1 MPFAPATHRRG
12 MTLVELLVVII
23 ILGLL
28 GVAAAPAINSS
39 SSKSKLRE
47 AASSVSSHIVRA
59 ASQAVGRTSGNGAWF
74 EPETSGTKT
83 SPTTMLR
90 FCPGTVEASGTAS
103 LTVAALSAATAAVS
117 LTPSYQAL
125 TGTTTVPSGT
135 LLRISGM
142 PYDYTLSTTG
152 TTVSFIG
159 ASTVSSWP
167 RPTGGTY
174 PGTVS
179 ALFTLQVPPMRTA
192 GGKTTLGGNVCVDL
206 PQSTVG
212 VYAYSPT
219 VTSISN
225 NGPLIITFDNLGRP
239 KTILLSGTNT
249 NSLPTLTAANPQMP
263 VALLVGLRD
272 QVGASYQSSPTDDNP
287 GTNWQR
293 NDAWWVVIDPRSGSV
308 FQVENYPN
316 ATNPE
321 IAQKFI
327 RQKLLNRNNAN

>member
-1 MPFAPATHRRG
+1 MTCAPATHRRG

-59 ASQAVGRTSGNGAWF
+59 ASQAVGRTAGAGAWF
-74 EPETSGTKT
+74 EPETSGTAT

-90 FCPGTVEASGTAS
+90 FCPGTIEASGSAT
-103 LTVAALSAATAAVS
+103 LTVTALSATAATVS
-117 LTPSYQAL
+117 MAPSYETL
-125 TGTTTVPSGT
+125 TGTSVVPSGT

-142 PYDYTLSTTG
+142 PYDYTLINTG
-152 TTVSFIG
+152 TVSFIG
-159 ASTVSSWP
+159 SSTVSSWP
-167 RPTGGTY
+167 RPKGGTY
-174 PGTVS
+174 PGTVE
-179 ALFTLQVPPMRTA
+179 APFMLQMPPMRTT
-192 GGKTTLGGNVCVDL
+192 GGKTVLGGNVCVDL

-212 VYAYSPT
+212 VYSYSPT
-219 VTSISN
+219 VTPISN
-225 NGPLIITFDNLGRP
+225 NGPLIITFDNVGRP
-239 KTILLSGTNT
+239 KAILFSGTNT
-249 NSLPTLTAANPQMP
+249 NSPPTLTVFNAQTP

-316 ATNPE
+316 ASNPQT
-321 IAQKFI
+321 AQTFI

>member
-1 MPFAPATHRRG
+1 MLCEQPIHRRG
-12 MTLVELLVVII
+12 MTLVELLVVVI

-39 SSKSKLRE
+39 SSKGKLRE
-47 AASSVSSHIVRA
+47 AASSVSSHISRA
-59 ASQAVGRTSGNGAWF
+59 ASQAVGRTAGYGAWL
-74 EPETSGTKT
+74 EPETAATTTNPT
-83 SPTTMLR
+83 SVLR
-90 FCPGTVEASGTAS
+90 FCPGTVEASGTVA
-103 LTVAALSAATAAVS
+103 LTVSSLSALTAAVS
-117 LTPSYQAL
+117 LTPSYQTL

-142 PYDYTLSTTG
+142 PYDYKLSTTG
-152 TTVSFIG
+152 TSVSFIG
-159 ASTVSSWP
+159 SSTVSSWP
-167 RPTGGTY
+167 RPAGGTY

-179 ALFTLQVPPMRTA
+179 APFTLQVPPMRTA
-192 GGKTTLGGNVCVDL
+192 GGKTVLGGNVCVDL

-212 VYAYSPT
+212 VYSYSPT
-219 VTSISN
+219 VTPISN
-225 NGPLIITFDNLGRP
+225 NGPLIITFDNVGRP
-239 KTILLSGTNT
+239 KAILFSGTNS
-249 NSLPTLTAANPQMP
+249 NSAPMLTASDAQTP

-272 QVGASYQSSPTDDNP
+272 QVGSPYQSTPTDDSP

-316 ATNPE
+316 ATSPQT
-321 IAQKFI
+321 AQTFI

>member
-1 MPFAPATHRRG
+1 MLSARATQRCG

-39 SSKSKLRE
+39 NSKGKLRE

-59 ASQAVGRTSGNGAWF
+59 ASQAVGRTSGHGAWL
-74 EPETSGTKT
+74 EPDASGSST
-83 SPTTMLR
+83 SPTTILR
-90 FCPGTVEASGTAS
+90 FCAGTVEASGTAS
-103 LTVAALSAATAAVS
+103 LTVAALSATAAAVS
-117 LTPSYQAL
+117 MSPSYETL

-142 PYDYTLSTTG
+142 PYDYTLINTG
-152 TTVSFIG
+152 TLAFIG
-159 ASTVSSWP
+159 SSTLNSWP
-167 RPTGGTY
+167 RPAGSY
-174 PGTVS
+174 PATVS
-179 ALFTLQVPPMRTA
+179 VPFTLQVPPMRTT

-212 VYAYSPT
+212 VYSYSPT
-219 VTSISN
+219 VTPISN
-225 NGPLIITFDNLGRP
+225 NGPMIITFDTVGRP
-239 KTILLSGTNT
+239 KNILFTGTT
-249 NSLPTLTAANPQMP
+249 GAPTLTASDPQTP

-272 QVGASYQSSPTDDNP
+272 QVGASYQSTPTDDDP

-293 NDAWWVVIDPRSGSV
+293 KDAWWVVIDPRSGSV

-316 ATNPE
+316 ATSPQL
-321 IAQKFI
+321 AQRFI
-327 RQKLLNRNNAN
+327 RQKLLNRKDAN

>member
-1 MPFAPATHRRG
+1 MPYACAIHRSG

-39 SSKSKLRE
+39 SSKSRLRE
-47 AASSVSSHIVRA
+47 AASSVSSQITRA
-59 ASQAVGRTSGNGAWF
+59 ASQAVGRTAGFGAWF
-74 EPETSGTKT
+74 EPETSGTAT

-90 FCPGTVEASGTAS
+90 FCPGTVEASGTVRLEVS
-103 LTVAALSAATAAVS
+103 SLSAAQASIA
-117 LTPSYQAL
+117 LMAPSYETL
-125 TGTTTVPSGT
+125 TETTTVPSGT

-142 PYDYTLSTTG
+142 PYDYTLINTG
-152 TTVSFIG
+152 TVSFIG
-159 ASTVSSWP
+159 SSTVSSWP
-167 RPTGGTY
+167 RPQGGTY
-174 PGTVS
+174 PGTVEVP
-179 ALFTLQVPPMRTA
+179 FTLQVPPMRTT
-192 GGKTTLGGNVCVDL
+192 GGKTVLGGNVCVDL

-212 VYAYSPT
+212 VYSYSPT
-219 VTSISN
+219 VTPISN
-225 NGPLIITFDNLGRP
+225 NGPLIITFDNVGRP
-239 KTILLSGTNT
+239 KTILFSGTNT
-249 NSLPTLTAANPQMP
+249 NSPPTLTASNAQTP

-293 NDAWWVVIDPRSGSV
+293 KDAWWVVIDPRSGSV
-308 FQVENYPN
+308 FQVENCPN

-321 IAQKFI
+321 VAQKFI